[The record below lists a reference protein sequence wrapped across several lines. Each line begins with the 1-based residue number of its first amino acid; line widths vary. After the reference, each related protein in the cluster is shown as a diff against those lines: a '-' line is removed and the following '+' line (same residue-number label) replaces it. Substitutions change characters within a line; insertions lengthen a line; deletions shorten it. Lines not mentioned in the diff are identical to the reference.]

1 MGNRGGARK
10 GAGRKKTADTPEG
23 QLRRDLAIRALKEG
37 TTPLE
42 VMLEAMREAYTEG
55 GAAAAMPYAKEAAP
69 YLHPKLSSVDAK
81 VDGVIGQYAA
91 QPIPV
96 ESRDS
101 DALASAARAATNGH
115 TPGHG

>member
-1 MGNRGGARK
+1 MGTRGGKRK
-10 GAGRKKTADTPEG
+10 GAGRPKSADTPIG
-23 QLRRDLAIRALKEG
+23 KLRQELTMRALKEG

-42 VMLEAMREAYTEG
+42 VMLEAMREAYEQG

-96 ESRDS
+96 EQRDS
-101 DALASAARAATNGH
+101 DSVASPAGTPANGH
-115 TPGHG
+115 PPGHG